1 MPDWLL
7 AVLGGLVLLAVVVKA
22 FWNPPKPDP
31 HKSHRTNLPPGAAG
45 GL

>member
-7 AVLGGLVLLAVVVKA
+7 AAIGGLVLLAVVVKA

-31 HKSHRTNLPPGAAG
+31 LKPERTDLPPGAG
-45 GL
+45 GRL